1 MAWQL
6 LYPVQM
12 NIDAM
17 NPSRRLAQSRLRSR
31 AALGALCLMAAAACA
46 RASAADTALADISHA
61 AESAA
66 LALVA
71 PRDRTVIA
79 KATALDARLRFP
91 ACAMP
96 LATRI
101 DSPRGAASRLLVRV
115 SCGAPAPWNVFVPVQ
130 IESDAEVLVMLR
142 QRSRGETVA
151 ADDVRPE
158 RRRISGISENYVK
171 STDSLSGYRL
181 RRTMPAGALVEREAL
196 EPAFTV
202 LRGSAVT
209 LVADAGGYRVESEG
223 RALADAA
230 PGQRVRVQNLT
241 SLKIVEGVAD
251 NRGVVRIG
259 P

>member
-17 NPSRRLAQSRLRSR
+17 NPSRRCARGC
-31 AALGALCLMAAAACA
+31 AAL
-46 RASAADTALADISHA
+46 SAAFALAIHSPVPAYATDTALADIARA

-71 PRDRTVIA
+71 RGDTDVMA
-79 KATALDARLRFP
+79 KAAALDARLRFP
-91 ACAMP
+91 ACATP
-96 LATRI
+96 LTTRI
-101 DSPRGAASRLLVRV
+101 DPPRGATSRVLVRV
-115 SCGAPAPWNVFVPVQ
+115 NCGAPAPWNVFVPVQ
-130 IESDAEVLVMLR
+130 IESDAEVLVLRR
-142 QRSRGETVA
+142 QRSRGETVT

-158 RRRISGISENYVK
+158 RRRISGVSENYVK
-171 STDSLSGYRL
+171 SADGLAGYRL
-181 RRTMPAGALVEREAL
+181 RRTMPAGALLEREAL
-196 EPAFTV
+196 EPALTV